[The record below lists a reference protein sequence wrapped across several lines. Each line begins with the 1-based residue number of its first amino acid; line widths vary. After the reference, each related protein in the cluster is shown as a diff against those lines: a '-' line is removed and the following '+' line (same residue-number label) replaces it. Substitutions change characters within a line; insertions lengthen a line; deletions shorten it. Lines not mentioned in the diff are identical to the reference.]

1 MATTTTEKPK
11 GGGRPPKPS
20 SAPALSTR
28 ETLRWAWRQLTS
40 MRTALFLLLLLAVAA
55 IPGSLVPQRGVDAQ
69 ALERYQIQHPDL
81 APVLDRL
88 GFFSVYTS
96 PWFSAVYLLLMVSLV
111 GCILPRTLVYLR
123 ALRARPPKAPRN
135 LERLPESRRY
145 ETDAAEDEVVA
156 HARKVLGR
164 GRARVDVVGSE
175 VRAESGYLREAGNL
189 VFHVCL
195 VVVLVSVAAGGLL
208 GYRGSAIVVDEGGGF
223 SNDLTQYDEFSA
235 GALFDT
241 DTLPPFSLTLDDF
254 RARFQLSG
262 PQRGAPREFEALG
275 RYTER
280 PGAAEKPF
288 DIQVNHPLDI
298 DGTSVFIV
306 GQGYAPV
313 IKVTDGDGKV
323 AFDGAVPFLPEDG
336 TYTSTGVVKV
346 PDAGPEQLGFQGFFL
361 PTAISV
367 GDDAAPISAF
377 PGAANP
383 NLGLF
388 AYYGDLGLDD
398 GDPQSVFILDKDD
411 LTQMTN
417 ADGTPFRINLSQGQV
432 TDLPDGRGSVE
443 FVGLRQ
449 FVKFQFSSSPGLQ
462 IPLWATS
469 IGVLGLIMSLSIRPR
484 RTWLRTRREGTR
496 TVVEVAGLDRV
507 SRGDL
512 GADLDEVLRE
522 LQEKHPPS
530 VDEPDPDD
538 AEPDAH
544 AETDKSID
552 DQHEDARP

>member
-1 MATTTTEKPK
+1 MATSTSERRRPRGDAPK
-11 GGGRPPKPS
+11 RPS

-69 ALERYQIQHPDL
+69 ALERYQIQHPTL
-81 APVLDRL
+81 APILDNL
-88 GFFSVYTS
+88 GFFSVYSS
-96 PWFSAVYLLLMVSLV
+96 PWFSSVYLLLMVSLV
-111 GCILPRTLVYLR
+111 GCILPRTLVYYR

-135 LERLPESRRY
+135 LERLPESRRW
-145 ETDAAEDEVVA
+145 ETDADLDEVVA

-164 GRARVDVVGSE
+164 GRARVDVVDTE

-195 VVVLVSVAAGGLL
+195 VIVLVSVAAGGLL

-241 DTLPPFSLTLDDF
+241 DRLPPFSLTLDDF
-254 RARFQLSG
+254 RARFQLTG

-275 RYTER
+275 RYTSR
-280 PGAAEKPF
+280 PGEPERPF
-288 DIQVNHPLDI
+288 DIQVNHPLNI

-313 IKVTDGDGKV
+313 IKVTDGDGNV

-346 PDAGPEQLGFQGFFL
+346 PDAVPEQLGFQGFFL
-361 PTAISV
+361 PTAIST
-367 GDDAAPISAF
+367 GDDSAPISAF

-388 AYYGDLGLDD
+388 AYYGNLGLDE

-411 LTQMTN
+411 LTQMTDT
-417 ADGTPFRINLSQGQV
+417 DGAPFRINLSQGQV
-432 TDLPDGRGSVE
+432 TDLPDGRGTVE

-449 FVKFQFSSSPGLQ
+449 FVKFQFSASPGLQ
-462 IPLWATS
+462 VPLWATS
-469 IGVLGLIMSLSIRPR
+469 IGVLGLILSLGIRPR
-484 RTWLRTRREGTR
+484 RTWLRARREGTR

-512 GADLDEVLRE
+512 GADIDEIVRE
-522 LQEKHPPS
+522 LQDEHP
-530 VDEPDPDD
+530 VAANDG
-538 AEPDAH
+538 PDATS
-544 AETDKSID
+544 TDKSID
-552 DQHEDARP
+552 DQHEDARS